1 MCILFSDGRES
12 NVPQCTAFPPK
23 THTTALRWLT
33 SETKTAIST
42 LVPHCHS
49 LWLTKQNT
57 RANIGS
63 SALIQKSCSC
73 NVYSKYFLA
82 IYKLCVTNKKKKHY
96 KFPQKI
102 TFCNVTST
110 AIGTDIFWHFFIYF
124 FKIWFHVRLEIF
136 LQPCCERNITTND
149 KYIFYFFIYLNTYKS
164 FCIFVSWI
172 THYIKNR

>member
-63 SALIQKSCSC
+63 SALIQKSGSC

-82 IYKLCVTNKKKKHY
+82 IYKLCVTNEKKKNITNSPKKSPFAMLRQRPSAL
-96 KFPQKI
+96 KF
-102 TFCNVTST
+102 F
-110 AIGTDIFWHFFIYF
+110 DIFLF
-124 FKIWFHVRLEIF
+124 IF
-136 LQPCCERNITTND
+136 LKSGFTLDWKFSFSPAVSVILLQMIST
-149 KYIFYFFIYLNTYKS
+149 FFIYLLKH
-164 FCIFVSWI
+164 I
-172 THYIKNR
+172 